1 MPWLLRRRRVWLPT
15 LGGWLLLAGI
25 GAALFAGFVF
35 GVVGFL
41 SPDEPARGPDGH
53 GAGTVVVEGWLDEA
67 DLDQA
72 IAALRSRHYGRVLV
86 TGGPIESWDDARVWK
101 TYAARAAG
109 YLKLRVPGG
118 VDVIAVPAPATA
130 KNRTYLSA
138 VMVRVWAR
146 NTGVVLD
153 SIDLYSAGV
162 HARRSRLVY
171 RLALGPAV
179 EVGVLAAT
187 PPGFDPQRWWSSS
200 AGAKS
205 VIGEALSWLWT
216 ECCFWPPAPHAGDER
231 RVAPA
236 RPE

>member
-1 MPWLLRRRRVWLPT
+1 MPWLLRRRAVWLPT
-15 LGGWLLLAGI
+15 LWGWLLLIGI
-25 GAALFAGFVF
+25 GAALLAGFGF

-41 SPDEPARGPDGH
+41 MPHEPARGPDGR
-53 GAGTVVVEGWLDEA
+53 GAHILVVEGWLDEA

-72 IAALRSRHYGRVLV
+72 VAALRSRHYGRVLV

-109 YLKLRVPGG
+109 YLRMRVPIG

-138 VMVRVWAR
+138 VMVREWVRSA
-146 NTGVVLD
+146 GIALD
-153 SIDLYSAGV
+153 AIDLYSAGV

-171 RLALGPAV
+171 RLAFGPTV
-179 EVGVLAAT
+179 EVGVLAAI

-205 VIGEALSWLWT
+205 VIGETLGLLWT
-216 ECCFWPPAPHAGDER
+216 ECCFWPPAPRSADER
-231 RVAPA
+231 PA
-236 RPE
+236 ATTPRG

>member
-25 GAALFAGFVF
+25 GAALFATFVF

-41 SPDEPARGPDGH
+41 APHEPAQGPDGH
-53 GAGTVVVEGWLDEA
+53 GAATVVVEGWLDEA

-72 IAALRSRHYGRVLV
+72 LATVRSRRYRRVLV

-109 YLKLRVPGG
+109 YLKVRVPGG
-118 VDVIAVPAPATA
+118 VEVIAVPATATA

-138 VMVRVWAR
+138 VTVREWAR
-146 NTGVVLD
+146 STGVTLD
-153 SIDLYSAGV
+153 AIDLYTEGV

-171 RLALGPAV
+171 RLAFGPAV

-205 VIGEALSWLWT
+205 VIGQALSLVWT
-216 ECCFWPPAPHAGDER
+216 ECCFWPPAPHSVDER
-231 RVAPA
+231 PVAPA
-236 RPE
+236 RPG

>member
-15 LGGWLLLAGI
+15 LGGWLLLIGI
-25 GAALFAGFVF
+25 GAMLLAGFVF

-41 SPDEPARGPDGH
+41 MPHEPAHGLDGH

-72 IAALRSRHYGRVLV
+72 IAALRSRHYERVLV

-109 YLKLRVPGG
+109 YLKVRVPAG
-118 VDVIAVPAPATA
+118 VEVIAVPAPATA

-138 VMVRVWAR
+138 LMVREWAR
-146 NTGVVLD
+146 SAGVALD
-153 SIDLYSAGV
+153 AIDLYSAGV

-171 RLALGPAV
+171 RLAFGPAV

-205 VIGEALSWLWT
+205 VVGEALSLLWT
-216 ECCFWPPAPHAGDER
+216 ECCFWPPAPRSAEER
-231 RVAPA
+231 PTVTA
-236 RPE
+236 RPR